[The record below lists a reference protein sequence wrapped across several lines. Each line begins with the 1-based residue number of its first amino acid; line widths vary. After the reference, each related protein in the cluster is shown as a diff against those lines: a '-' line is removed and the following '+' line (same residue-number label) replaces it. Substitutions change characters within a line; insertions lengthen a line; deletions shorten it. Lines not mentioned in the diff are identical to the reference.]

1 MRLRLPT
8 AAIGAGWESS
18 LVQACQVGAVPA
30 VVMQRCYDLADLI
43 AVAAAGRAQVALV
56 AATMRWLDRE
66 AVTTLRAAGLAT
78 VGVIPPGDEDAERRL
93 HQIGVDQVAH
103 ASASV
108 ASLVEFARIAF
119 AIRSHQRSAVDGP
132 DRGAHHDHAAGGGGR
147 VHEQPPGPRPSSA
160 GDRPAS
166 EPGGAGG
173 PAVTGS
179 GSTCEGE
186 GQSAGPNEPADERE
200 GDAIADDHERRGE
213 LVAVWGPKG
222 APGRTTV
229 AVNLAFEALPY
240 VGETLLVDADTYGG
254 SISQMLGFLEDHPNL
269 AWAARLA
276 SRGELDGPTLLG
288 ATHRA
293 GLAGPRVLP
302 GLPRAELWTE
312 LRPSTWHAMLDL
324 FMVSLDL
331 TIDLGFC
338 LEEEEELAHDHVRF
352 RRNAVSRIA
361 LQRAHHVIA
370 VARADPVGLH
380 DFIRGYQQLR
390 DLGVEAGRIQVI
402 ANQARPGVFGGDAAT
417 QIRAEL
423 ARYLGVEHPRSSRT
437 TAERWMRPPA
447 PERLCERYAVGALP
461 NRLFAAMAA
470 ELAGAEAVPPKRHG
484 PRRRRRRERRRA
496 VVWNGRPSGL
506 PVKYCPYTVAVAGRD
521 P

>member
-1 MRLRLPT
+1 MRLRLVT
-8 AAIGAGWESS
+8 VGVGAGWESS

-30 VVMQRCYDLADLI
+30 VVMQRCYDLADLV
-43 AVAAAGRAQVALV
+43 AVAAAGRAEVVLV

-66 AVTTLRAAGLAT
+66 AVTTLRAAGLAI

-103 ASASV
+103 GSASA
-108 ASLVEFARIAF
+108 ASLVEFARIAL
-119 AIRSHQRSAVDGP
+119 AIRAHRRDARGGSDRDVHQG
-132 DRGAHHDHAAGGGGR
+132 HASGGR
-147 VHEQPPGPRPSSA
+147 VPADGQPPGHRPSNADCRPPSGRGGTA
-160 GDRPAS
+160 RHAVSESGSMHDR
-166 EPGGAGG
+166 GG
-173 PAVTGS
+173 PAAGS
-179 GSTCEGE
+179 NELEEEGE
-186 GQSAGPNEPADERE
+186 DDPVGEYGERL
-200 GDAIADDHERRGE
+200 GE

-254 SISQMLGFLEDHPNL
+254 SISQMLGFLDDHPSL

-276 SRGELDGPTLLG
+276 TRGELDGPRLLS
-288 ATHRA
+288 ATNRA
-293 GLAGPRVLP
+293 GPAGPRVLP

-312 LRPSTWHAMLDL
+312 LRPSTWHALLDL

-331 TIDLGFC
+331 TIIDVGFC

-390 DLGVEAGRIQVI
+390 DLGVEPGRIHVL
-402 ANQARPGVFGGDAAT
+402 ANQARPGVFGGDAVT

-423 ARYLGVEHPRSSRT
+423 ARYLGVEPSALIPYDRGAVDAATSAGKALREVRRGS
-437 TAERWMRPPA
+437 PA
-447 PERLCERYAVGALP
+447 QQAL
-461 NRLFAAMAA
+461 AAIAA
-470 ELAGAEAVPPKRHG
+470 ELVGAEPVSSKRQRM
-484 PRRRRRRERRRA
+484 RRRRRRERRRA
-496 VVWNGRPSGL
+496 VVWNGRPSGPTMTSRNL
-506 PVKYCPYTVAVAGRD
+506 GW
-521 P
+521 